1 MYYLSAKK
9 CGKKAVNQMNESI
22 MVALQVYGL
31 GFVISLVIAVLI
43 KGISLVF
50 DRLSGENKVK

>member
-1 MYYLSAKK
+1 
-9 CGKKAVNQMNESI
+9 MNESI

-31 GFVISLVIAVLI
+31 GFVISLVIALMI
-43 KGISLVF
+43 KGLSLVF